1 MIAINQDNL
10 HLTPAGE
17 NTLVG
22 GIPAR
27 WLRVLSARLPHT
39 HLSFRIVQETFVGA
53 YQILAFGASRFVW
66 RVKEGVVNL
75 ISRIFIAS
83 RRSRQIICIF
93 SYHAFEYCFNSLC
106 IVLLVYSFRVF
117 RIVRARAQPAPCYPG
132 RAFAK
137 RPYFN
142 SISRKLACQKK
153 RSLSGLR
160 FLFGSFF
167 KMLFVRML
175 FVRRSED
182 FKGSVIEKHA
192 NFLYSP
198 FFFFGRL
205 GSGRG
210 KLKSCGLCV
219 SVFLPW
225 CILLR
230 E

>member
-1 MIAINQDNL
+1 MREVSIYNL
-10 HLTPAGE
+10 G
-17 NTLVG
+17 
-22 GIPAR
+22 
-27 WLRVLSARLPHT
+27 
-39 HLSFRIVQETFVGA
+39 F
-53 YQILAFGASRFVW
+53 
-66 RVKEGVVNL
+66 
-75 ISRIFIAS
+75 RIFIAS

-117 RIVRARAQPAPCYPG
+117 WIVRARAQPAPCYPG

-160 FLFGSFF
+160 FLFETFF
-167 KMLFVRML
+167 NMLFVRML

-182 FKGSVIEKHA
+182 FKGSIIEKHA

-219 SVFLPW
+219 SVFLP
-225 CILLR
+225 
-230 E
+230 

>member
-1 MIAINQDNL
+1 MREVSIYNL
-10 HLTPAGE
+10 G
-17 NTLVG
+17 
-22 GIPAR
+22 
-27 WLRVLSARLPHT
+27 
-39 HLSFRIVQETFVGA
+39 F
-53 YQILAFGASRFVW
+53 
-66 RVKEGVVNL
+66 
-75 ISRIFIAS
+75 RIFIAS

-93 SYHAFEYCFNSLC
+93 SYHAFEYCLILFALFSLF
-106 IVLLVYSFRVF
+106 IVSGVSGLSGRGRSPLRV
-117 RIVRARAQPAPCYPG
+117 IQGG
-132 RAFAK
+132 RFAK

-167 KMLFVRML
+167 KMLFVRKL

-219 SVFLPW
+219 SVFLP
-225 CILLR
+225 
-230 E
+230 